1 MVLRRSL
8 DRSVRRSVKACAMK
22 YVDLRP
28 AIMDDDRYLKL
39 GVLSDSGILYV
50 VVGKILPDRSLI
62 WDGDVGKVWC
72 EELTTSNL
80 DDVTGHDIQEVDN
93 EDEKKALYSF
103 LDQSGMLS
111 RFAKMIAYL
120 FVAFPSPEKQVAYT
134 ERLRKDG
141 LTVGLDRMR
150 QAFSSDVSY
159 HRGLLARGMQM
170 EGDRSELATSDA
182 DPSAYGPDRT

>member
-1 MVLRRSL
+1 
-8 DRSVRRSVKACAMK
+8 MK

-28 AIMDDDRYLKL
+28 AVMDDDRYLKL
-39 GVLSDSGILYV
+39 GVVSDSDLLYV
-50 VVGKILPDRSLI
+50 VVGKMLPDRSLL

-93 EDEKKALYSF
+93 EDAKKALYSF

-120 FVAFPSPEKQVAYT
+120 YVAFPSAEKQVAYT
-134 ERLRKDG
+134 ERLKKDG
-141 LTVGLDRMR
+141 LTVGLDRLR
-150 QAFSSDVSY
+150 QVFSPDVSY

-170 EGDRSELATSDA
+170 EGDRSELASPEA
-182 DPSAYGPDRT
+182 DPAAYGPDQA